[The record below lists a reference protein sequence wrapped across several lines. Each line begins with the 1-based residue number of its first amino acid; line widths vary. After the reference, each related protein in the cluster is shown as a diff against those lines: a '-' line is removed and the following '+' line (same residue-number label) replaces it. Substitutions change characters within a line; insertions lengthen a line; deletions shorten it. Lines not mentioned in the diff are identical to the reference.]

1 MGAELPAGDEP
12 QLNGACFLCYQPLQ
26 TSEQVLG
33 TGIPL
38 PPAPRFLAIL
48 IAAAV
53 GMAPAAWGA
62 TSRTCRV
69 PDVYLTLQSDLD
81 RTESLVDG
89 KRPVRVLVLG
99 PEIGAPL
106 FSERK
111 RSRLEQEL
119 SRRLPGVPFTI
130 VDDGPATG
138 TAELDFERIRSEA
151 SRTEP
156 DLLIWQVGTSDAL
169 AHADPE
175 RFGAVL
181 NDAVKWLKERRIDLV
196 LLDPPFVPNV
206 DHEHIYWKIVGK
218 ISEVSDS
225 EGVALFRR
233 YAATQYLEV
242 QQQKSGGA
250 QGSPDQQRIC
260 MPELLAEAIVR
271 SVTR

>member
-1 MGAELPAGDEP
+1 MPA
-12 QLNGACFLCYQPLQ
+12 LC
-26 TSEQVLG
+26 
-33 TGIPL
+33 I
-38 PPAPRFLAIL
+38 LAITV
-48 IAAAV
+48 AALSW
-53 GMAPAAWGA
+53 APAAWSA
-62 TSRTCRV
+62 TSKTCRV
-69 PDVYLTLQSDLD
+69 PDVYLTFQSDLQ
-81 RTESLVDG
+81 RTERLVDG
-89 KRPVRVLVLG
+89 KRPVRILVLG

-119 SRRLPGVPFTI
+119 SRRLPGVPVTI
-130 VDDGPATG
+130 VDDGPASG
-138 TAELDFERIRSEA
+138 TADTDFERIRAEVA
-151 SRTEP
+151 RTEP

-169 AHADPE
+169 ARSDPE
-175 RFGAVL
+175 DFGSVL
-181 NDAVKWLKERRIDLV
+181 NDAVKWLKERQIDLV

-218 ISEVSDS
+218 IGEISDS

-242 QQQKSGGA
+242 QQEKTGNPDA
-250 QGSPDQQRIC
+250 GSDQPRVC